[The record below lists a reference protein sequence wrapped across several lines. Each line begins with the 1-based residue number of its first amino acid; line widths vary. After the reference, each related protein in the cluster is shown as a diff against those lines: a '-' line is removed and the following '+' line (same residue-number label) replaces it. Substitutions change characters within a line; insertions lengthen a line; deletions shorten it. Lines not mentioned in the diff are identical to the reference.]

1 MSILREVL
9 LLSQMYRP
17 MKFRR
22 AHRVFSQPANAT
34 VYVDSRRSMNGRLI
48 YALLMVCL
56 SWTAVAWSAEEGEAI
71 ERTVKEAAMAAATFP
86 ETRDKQ
92 AVLKLYTKDYVG
104 IQDGETETRDSIEKW
119 LSDYESELNKGS
131 TLRFIS
137 AVSNLHVR
145 IPGPTAWATYDY
157 VFQAI
162 RKGEL
167 EAQDS
172 GQCTTLLRK
181 EGSTWLIQ
189 HEHCSKT
196 RTGQDK

>member
-1 MSILREVL
+1 MFVSFSPGTCPLNMQADASARVYEGSMHTLLIAVL
-9 LLSQMYRP
+9 L
-17 MKFRR
+17 
-22 AHRVFSQPANAT
+22 A
-34 VYVDSRRSMNGRLI
+34 
-48 YALLMVCL
+48 CL
-56 SWTAVAWSAEEGEAI
+56 SWTTLAWSADEGAAI
-71 ERTVKEAAMAAATFP
+71 ERTVREAAMAAATFS
-86 ETRDKQ
+86 ETKDKQ

-104 IQDGETETRDSIEKW
+104 IQDGEMETRDSIEKW

-131 TLRFIS
+131 TLRFIG

-145 IPGPTAWATYDY
+145 VPGPTAWVTYDY

-172 GQCTTLLRK
+172 GLCTALLRK
-181 EGSTWLIQ
+181 EGPAWLIL

-196 RTGQDK
+196 RLIK